1 VRAEILR
8 ARGCDMERRYWKP
21 EQLILVRSDAGDS
34 GWSLHA
40 PWATA
45 DQIANGDEPPLQSG
59 TADYTSDGEWA
70 RPDRFDY
77 ARAMNVLSARDKCK
91 EYDMGYAFGHH
102 HGHLEGPGR

>member
-1 VRAEILR
+1 
-8 ARGCDMERRYWKP
+8 MRRKYWTSDK
-21 EQLILVRSDAGDS
+21 LLLVRSDQGDG

-45 DQIANGDEPPLQSG
+45 NQIASGDEPPLPSG

-77 ARAMNVLSARDKCK
+77 ARAMNVLSARDKW
-91 EYDMGYAFGHH
+91 AT
-102 HGHLEGPGR
+102 HLATTTGT

>member
-1 VRAEILR
+1 
-8 ARGCDMERRYWKP
+8 MRRKFWTSDK
-21 EQLILVRSDAGDS
+21 LILVRSDAGDG

-45 DQIANGDEPPLQSG
+45 DQIASGDESPLQSG

-77 ARAMNVLSARDKCK
+77 ARTMNVLSPR
-91 EYDMGYAFGHH
+91 GHH
-102 HGHLEGPGR
+102 HWHLTTKAVDQ

>member
-1 VRAEILR
+1 
-8 ARGCDMERRYWKP
+8 MERRYWKP
-21 EQLILVRSDAGDS
+21 EQLILVRSDAGDG

>member
-1 VRAEILR
+1 
-8 ARGCDMERRYWKP
+8 MERRYWKP
-21 EQLILVRSDAGDS
+21 EQLILVRSDAGDG

-59 TADYTSDGEWA
+59 TADYKSDGEWA

-77 ARAMNVLSARDKCK
+77 TRAMNVLSARDKCQQC
-91 EYDMGYAFGHH
+91 DMGHAFGRPPRA
-102 HGHLEGPGR
+102 LEDPGR